1 LSFNDRQ
8 QITLLSG
15 NVAAALLGTLMGLL
29 DFALFELPGD
39 FAGFRE
45 YVLYRPGLFGLSL
58 LSFQLLSFAALGV
71 LCFCLF
77 SLVRPIS
84 RKLLRQRGAL
94 SVLPLSSAT
103 LALGMIALRV
113 YMNSRQ
119 PYRLAVLIVGSAVL
133 VFYALLLQRS
143 RLGLKKTVAVRVSLS
158 PRSQVLVLLSLMLGS
173 FFSPDVYSGY
183 LRFHWHPG
191 EEDLRRPNVLFIVL
205 DAVRADHVSCYGYQR
220 KTTPNIDRM
229 SREGALFLN
238 AFSGAPWTLPSH
250 ASMFTGLCPSQH
262 QADWGHAYLD
272 RGFPTLAERLRD
284 IGYQTVGFSENVF
297 VGRTFGLARG
307 FDEFHDTWRRPLVVR
322 ALARNATR
330 VFGYRERL
338 DCPERTIGLFERWV
352 GNNRNR
358 GKPFFAFFNFMSAH
372 LPRYPRL
379 TFGRQDW
386 PKQSLAR
393 IEPVNLIPERFY
405 VPKFRLNREDL
416 AVMADVYDSDLS
428 YLDSQIGDLMVFL
441 TEAGIRD
448 NTIVILTSD
457 HGENFGEHGLIE
469 HQFCLYDTLLH
480 VPLVVR
486 YPGFVKP
493 ARIETKVSTVSL
505 FKTVLALV
513 GASRST
519 ARETARLDPLAG
531 LQAQDF
537 VVAEC
542 ANAVGMLK
550 GTLGSEGHGLDFSYF
565 DRSLKCIIKGG
576 YKFTWSSDGR
586 NELYQIEEDPSELDN
601 LIEKEPDQA
610 RVLSQLLTSWERS
623 TPKRVLF

>member
-1 LSFNDRQ
+1 VP
-8 QITLLSG
+8 LLSRV
-15 NVAAALLGTLMGLL
+15 VAAALVGALLGLL
-29 DFALFELPGD
+29 DFFLFELQGNL
-39 FAGFRE
+39 AGFRE
-45 YVLYRPGLFGLSL
+45 YVLYKPSLFGLSL
-58 LSFQLLSFAALGV
+58 LSFQLLAFAALGI
-71 LCFCLF
+71 LSFCLF
-77 SLVRPIS
+77 SLAWLILGKLF
-84 RKLLRQRGAL
+84 RKRGTFPF
-94 SVLPLSSAT
+94 LPLSSAT

-113 YMNSRQ
+113 YMNSGQ
-119 PYRLAVLIVGSAVL
+119 AYGLSILALGSAVL
-133 VFYALLLQRS
+133 VFWALVLERS
-143 RLGLKKTVAVRVSLS
+143 HVRLESSFAARLFLS
-158 PRSQVLVLLSLMLGS
+158 PRSQLFVVFLLIVASV
-173 FFSPDVYSGY
+173 FSPDVYSGI
-183 LRFHWHPG
+183 LRLPHKT
-191 EEDLRRPNVLFIVL
+191 EDQHARAPNVLFIVL
-205 DAVRADHVSCYGYQR
+205 DAVRADHLSCYGYE
-220 KTTPNIDRM
+220 KGTTPNIDRV
-229 SREGALFLN
+229 SQEGVLFSN
-238 AFSGAPWTLPSH
+238 AFSAAPWTLPSH

-307 FDEFHDTWRRPLVVR
+307 FDEFHETWRRPLVVR